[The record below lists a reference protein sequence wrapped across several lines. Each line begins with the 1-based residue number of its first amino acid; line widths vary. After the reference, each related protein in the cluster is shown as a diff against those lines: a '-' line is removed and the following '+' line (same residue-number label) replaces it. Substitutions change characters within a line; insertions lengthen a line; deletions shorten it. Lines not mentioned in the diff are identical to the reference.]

1 MSDQNRFNKANA
13 IASIICKNQYLVK
26 PILAYFETQN
36 SNSSQIKSFIE
47 LLNECCTDPDYF
59 CCLRK
64 TLRNIEQNDFEAVM
78 KIMIEHG
85 FVIGEFEGGVTPYT
99 IYKQCETHINLKT
112 ETGEDWFILLLKNEE
127 NHKILYELI
136 TTS

>member
-26 PILAYFETQN
+26 PILAYFESQN

-85 FVIGEFEGGVTPYT
+85 FVLEEYDNGNQSIT
-99 IYKQCETHINLKT
+99 ITGSNNTIIQINDTRQHIPNN
-112 ETGEDWFILLLKNEE
+112 FIFTK
-127 NHKILYELI
+127 
-136 TTS
+136 